1 MRSRRYRT
9 VAILITVSVLGIW
22 LRSSPGGLPP
32 ARAAE
37 RAASRPNIVVIVT
50 DDQRIGMLWAMD
62 GVRQLATRGMTFRNA
77 IVSDPLCCPARASLL
92 TGRYAG
98 GHGVWSNA
106 APYGW
111 QAFHDAGNE
120 EHTVATALQA
130 GGYRTGLIGRYLNGY
145 GSRNNFVPPGW
156 DRWFALAEGTGAY
169 YGYDAVD
176 FDAADGVVDRRHF
189 GAEPRDY
196 STSVIGQKAVSFI
209 RATPVGR
216 PLFLY
221 AAVRAPH
228 GPSTPAHGD
237 RGTFDGRDWAHG
249 PAFNER
255 DVRDKPRYIRVI
267 DPLSFRQIRDLELR
281 TQRASETLLSV
292 DRMVVRLIDAL
303 RDTHR
308 LANTMVVFTSD
319 NGIARGEHRWQ
330 YKVVPYEESVRVP
343 LIVRYD
349 PLMRG
354 TSRAGSVSEE
364 LVANVDMAPTL
375 AKLGG
380 VVLDAPVDGV
390 TFDEL
395 LAGGAP
401 SRSEVLL
408 ESLKFQ
414 PDRGPSVPSYCGL
427 RTLNRKY
434 VRYGTGEEE
443 FYRLDKD
450 PAELVNLAASNLPT
464 MTSMRLRTQALC
476 APAPPGFVWPA

>member
-1 MRSRRYRT
+1 M
-9 VAILITVSVLGIW
+9 
-22 LRSSPGGLPP
+22 LRSSPGGLRP

-130 GGYRTGLIGRYLNGY
+130 GGYRTGLIGKYLNGY
-145 GSRNNFVPPGW
+145 ETAGNFVPPGW
-156 DRWFALAEGTGAY
+156 DRWFAMSGGTGAY
-169 YGYDAVD
+169 YDYGVVD
-176 FDAADGVVDRRHF
+176 FDARDGIVERRHF
-189 GAEPRDY
+189 GIDPADY
-196 STSVIGQKAVSFI
+196 STSVIGREAVRFI
-209 RATPVGR
+209 RTTPVGQ

-228 GPSTPAHGD
+228 GPSVPAHGD
-237 RGTFDGRDWAHG
+237 RGTFDGHVWGHG

-255 DVRDKPRYIRVI
+255 DVRDKPGYIRGLDRFSLAEV
-267 DPLSFRQIRDLELR
+267 QGLELR
-281 TQRASETLLSV
+281 TQRATETLLAV
-292 DRMVVRLIDAL
+292 DRMVVALIEAL
-303 RDTHR
+303 RDSHR

-319 NGIARGEHRWQ
+319 NGVARGEHRWQ

-349 PLMRG
+349 PLLRG
-354 TSRAGSVSEE
+354 TSRAGSVADG
-364 LVANVDMAPTL
+364 LVANVDLAPTW

-390 TFDEL
+390 TFDGL

-401 SRSEVLL
+401 SRNDVLL
-408 ESLKFQ
+408 ESLQFQ
-414 PDRGPSVPSYCGL
+414 PDRGPSVPGYCGL
-427 RTLNRKY
+427 RTLHRKY
-434 VRYGTGEEE
+434 VRYDTGEEE

-450 PAELVNLAASNLPT
+450 PAELVNLASSNLPV
-464 MTSMRLRTQALC
+464 MASMRLRTQTLC
-476 APAPPGFVWPA
+476 TPTPPGFAWPA